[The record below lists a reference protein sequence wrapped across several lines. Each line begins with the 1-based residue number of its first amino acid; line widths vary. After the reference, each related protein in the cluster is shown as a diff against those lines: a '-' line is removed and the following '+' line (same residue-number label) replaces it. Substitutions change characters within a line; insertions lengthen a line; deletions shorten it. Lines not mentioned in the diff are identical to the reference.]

1 MSCDPP
7 TYCQLLELWQERL
20 GIELERARLMAKDS
34 PGRRMVIAEAAMLE
48 QCIHELRQVDEW
60 GWPRKRLEAAG
71 LAPLA
76 PLPGQVLDDQ
86 TIDAL
91 DRRHAELE
99 ARVDALERAVSQ

>member
-7 TYCQLLELWQERL
+7 TYYQLLELWQERL

-48 QCIHELRQVDEW
+48 QCIQELHRVDEW
-60 GWPRKRLEAAG
+60 GQPRRRLEAAG
-71 LAPLA
+71 LA

-86 TIDAL
+86 TIDAI